1 MHTYKKYLE
10 LKYGLP
16 YIKLMPEK
24 KTPAKKSPDN
34 KESFFQSI
42 ISALLSRSNPEAE
55 KKKKLKAIAKNIS
68 KSRFHN
74 FYKPAATELTGTF
87 GKFMLELYKTVA
99 PAQTM
104 FTNTQNPAI
113 FTRQLINFTLS
124 ENQLALVEEF
134 EEENIIEKSKT
145 VPFNQLNKD
154 IEKKLQIFLNEFDG
168 ARVARA
174 ENLSKAFAYFK
185 DFCTF
190 DYYVLLR
197 KYDPSFQ
204 EYGFDSNPRL
214 EKLNATYVID
224 NLKDF
229 LAVAYLITDESIAW
243 NDLFEM
249 FKQTQNREIVS
260 ATNWK
265 KIVGRVR
272 SVQVARTLD
281 MIIQHASE
289 NPNYQTELNQ
299 NVPSVIEPFMDEVEA
314 DTRAL
319 MKKIQSQQKESKASS
334 ICVQIFGQT
343 EPQTMKNY
351 VPAFNAVLE
360 KKNLSLL
367 EYAEPLNYL
376 KAFLLEFVKKSIRE
390 YYEVVGIRGQWDSTI
405 SAPMSNAYQ
414 ELLKM
419 SDDINDFDDSFAED
433 GTMGVKIK
441 TLLPKTAHDAGAEN
455 IINRVVSDANETARN
470 FIVQGTQDLI
480 TIGKTIKQ
488 LIEDYSLQT
497 PLIMQNWKEL
507 EKYLDEPL
515 KEFSVNIYKKIYLFA
530 QLMQTYV
537 Q

>member
-229 LAVAYLITDESIAW
+229 LAVAYLITDDSIAW

-260 ATNWK
+260 AANWK

-299 NVPSVIEPFMDEVEA
+299 NVPSVIEPFMDKVEA

-351 VPAFNAVLE
+351 VPSFNAVLE